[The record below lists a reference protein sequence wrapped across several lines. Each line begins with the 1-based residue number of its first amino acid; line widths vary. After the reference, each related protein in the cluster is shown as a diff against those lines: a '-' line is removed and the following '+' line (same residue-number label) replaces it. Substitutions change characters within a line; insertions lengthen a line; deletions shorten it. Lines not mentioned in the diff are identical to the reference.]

1 MNKLLEYI
9 TPDWQITWD
18 TKQIAEELPGFNF
31 LGPGWYYRD
40 SSWLLITNTD
50 IADVYT
56 LQAFFDRDPRLGF
69 ASLVDAPVYLDKVGV
84 QKKPTKQPFQ
94 YGGLIV
100 LVVGMLMMLP
110 LSFFLLHKF
119 GTWGVGML
127 LVFALFWG
135 QFARWIKHRGEGK
148 KT

>member
-1 MNKLLEYI
+1 MNRLLEYI
-9 TPDWQITWD
+9 TPDWEITWD
-18 TKQIAEELPGFNF
+18 TKQIAEELPGFTF

-69 ASLVDAPVYLDKVGV
+69 ASLVDAPVYLDKVGAP
-84 QKKPTKQPFQ
+84 QPKKKPFQ
-94 YGGLIV
+94 FGGILV
-100 LVVGMLMMLP
+100 LVIGMCILMP
-110 LSFFLLHKF
+110 LSVFLIHKF
-119 GTWGVGML
+119 GVGGLGML
-127 LVFALFWG
+127 LVFAFLWG
-135 QFARWIKHRGEGK
+135 QLARWFFRNTRESK